1 MSNAISGSSRE
12 GDIGVGVA
20 LLAVGGREPLRV
32 EPVGLREGLLVA
44 VEGKAEHDDVGVGRD
59 DVAVDLNFLTL

>member
-1 MSNAISGSSRE
+1 M
-12 GDIGVGVA
+12 A